1 MYTLTTLLKTK
12 YFGNISMLYIIY
24 TVASYFKD
32 SKLHIMA
39 FDADL
44 RCKKQLH
51 YKL

>member
-1 MYTLTTLLKTK
+1 MVCIVAV
-12 YFGNISMLYIIY
+12 YFE
-24 TVASYFKD
+24 A

-44 RCKKQLH
+44 RYRKQLH